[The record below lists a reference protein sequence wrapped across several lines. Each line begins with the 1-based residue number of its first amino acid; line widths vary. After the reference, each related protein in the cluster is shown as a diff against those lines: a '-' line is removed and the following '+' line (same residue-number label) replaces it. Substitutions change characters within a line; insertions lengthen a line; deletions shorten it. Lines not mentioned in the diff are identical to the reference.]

1 MSRHNS
7 TLNHINKIYDNL
19 LFSKQLMNSELE
31 KSLSMNLGLEKS
43 FLMNSGLEKSLLMNS
58 ELEKSLLMNS
68 ELEKSLSMN
77 SGLEKSFL
85 MNSGLEKSFSMNS
98 VLGNQFRNIINL
110 NQIYN
115 ELLFL
120 NRVIN
125 LDKIV
130 LDSILDNT
138 ISKNNNTKEIDRENL
153 RTTLIKIREY
163 FIHFKKI
170 GKNIVTI
177 LSSISV
183 FLSNFKSNNEGN
195 NITYNTYNYNIN
207 NYCTD
212 SYLTN
217 LIGFTNKDTMLYS
230 RSNESLEEITPL
242 YSGLKVKIIDKY
254 NEWIQIEVNPDGIIL
269 KGWVRSDDIN
279 ILK

>member
-1 MSRHNS
+1 MLRHNS

-19 LFSKQLMNSELE
+19 LFSKQLMNSVLE
-31 KSLSMNLGLEKS
+31 KSPL
-43 FLMNSGLEKSLLMNS
+43 
-58 ELEKSLLMNS
+58 
-68 ELEKSLSMN
+68 
-77 SGLEKSFL
+77 
-85 MNSGLEKSFSMNS
+85 MNS

-120 NRVIN
+120 NRAIN

-138 ISKNNNTKEIDRENL
+138 ISKDNNTKEIDRKNL

-163 FIHFKKI
+163 FIRLKKF

-217 LIGFTNKDTMLYS
+217 LEIGFTNKDTMLYS

-269 KGWVRSDDIN
+269 MGWVRSDDIN